1 MKRLMLAAALAA
13 WMAAPAGAVMPNE
26 VLKDSL
32 LETRAREISKD
43 LRCLVCQNQSID
55 DSDAPLARD
64 LRIIVRERLVAG
76 DADADVIRYLTDRY
90 GDYVLLKPPMKATT
104 IALWA
109 APAVLLLL
117 ALLAARP
124 LLRRRPAEVEAPPAP
139 LSEAEQAR
147 LRQILSNGGQA

>member
-1 MKRLMLAAALAA
+1 MKRLLFAVLLLVLPAS
-13 WMAAPAGAVMPNE
+13 AGAVMPDE
-26 VLKDSL
+26 VLKDPT
-32 LETRAREISKD
+32 LELRARGISKD

-64 LRIIVRERLVAG
+64 LRVIVRERLSAG
-76 DADADVIRYLTDRY
+76 DSDADVVRFLTDRY
-90 GDYVLLKPPMKATT
+90 GDYVLLKPPVKATT
-104 IALWA
+104 VALWT

-124 LLRRRPAEVEAPPAP
+124 LLRRRAAEAAPAP

-147 LRQILSNGGQA
+147 LHQILSNGGQA